1 MAYAS
6 AYAVAAKLLTKLG
19 VGELALLVADRSATA
34 AVEADSL
41 EARGLAAYHVACA
54 LLRLDRPEDTADLA
68 VAMAAWRT
76 GRSIGL
82 GNWCETV
89 ASGRCVRIDGR

>member
-1 MAYAS
+1 MAYPS

-19 VGELALLVADRSATA
+19 VGELALPVADRSAT

-68 VAMAAWRT
+68 VAMAAWPYGPECWTRP
-76 GRSIGL
+76 
-82 GNWCETV
+82 V
-89 ASGRCVRIDGR
+89 